1 MEFFNSYHEFIKLK
15 KLPRFVRYS
24 QISGNVL
31 MASYDPNS
39 LTEDELCCPV
49 CFEEYEVNKDSERL
63 PKLLMCMH
71 TFCVACINNICNM
84 INTVICPLCRNKH
97 EDVSLANLFDNYAIL
112 NFLKKQQIE
121 KDSEMARMMDD
132 EGTNEGTDED
142 ELEEDELDEDEG
154 TNEGTDE
161 DELED
166 TIFISSDEYS
176 DEY

>member
-39 LTEDELCCPV
+39 LTQDELCCPV
-49 CFEEYEVNKDSERL
+49 CFEEYEVNQDSERL

-84 INTVICPLCRNKH
+84 INTVICPLCRTKH
-97 EDVSLANLFDNYAIL
+97 EDVSLADLFDNYAIL

-132 EGTNEGTDED
+132 EGTNEGTNEDED
-142 ELEEDELDEDEG
+142 
-154 TNEGTDE
+154 
-161 DELED
+161 LED
-166 TIFISSDEYS
+166 TIFTSSDENSS
-176 DEY
+176 DESIVH